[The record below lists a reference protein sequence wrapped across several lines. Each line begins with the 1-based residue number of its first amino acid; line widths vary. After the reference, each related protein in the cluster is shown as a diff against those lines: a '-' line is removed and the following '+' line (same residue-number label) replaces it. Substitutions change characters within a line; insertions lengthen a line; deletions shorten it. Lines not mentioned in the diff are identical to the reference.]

1 MSAKKA
7 KRSPNKPKT
16 RKEIRKEQRK
26 TKKIRRLEYYTN
38 RKKPGQFVRINPQM
52 AAEIYGEDA
61 TKTLKESNQGKLKNQ
76 VKTKMEAENV
86 RDKEKKQQI
95 KLQKDMNKQRNKQLV
110 EANLEE
116 DRTIRRLE
124 KQLKLNKRKSKSVP
138 ASFSR
143 DGLDYLLEVCDP
155 ENLKNTALAEQQ
167 LVEVNN
173 EFEEDLVLMTENTKN
188 PTDDL
193 LNSSEDEIEDEEDFS
208 ESDTAEIPVSKKRKI
223 EEIDEIDRKK
233 SQKNGEESDWG
244 EESFEEEETSEE
256 ETPQETN
263 DGTWEDIYGR
273 LRSKDGSVV
282 TTGQNYVPPAAR
294 MASESG
300 PEDKIRSQKMER
312 LKRQLKGLINRL
324 AESNMH
330 SITTQIEELYMSNSR
345 NDMNNTIT
353 NLVTEALVANIL
365 APERLLMEH
374 ILLITIL
381 HANVGTEV
389 GAHFLQTIVKL
400 FDEHLKS
407 PNVENKKLDNV
418 IIILAQ
424 LYNFKLFD
432 SKLIYEILDTLAEN
446 FDEKHV
452 ECILHILRNVG
463 FNLRK
468 DNPIAL
474 KNLILRLQKRASN
487 ASDELKDNSR
497 VKFMLDILL
506 AIKNNNV
513 SKIPNYDTTY
523 SEHLKKIIKGF
534 IRKGNYVTQL
544 NISLEDL
551 LKAEEKGKW
560 WVVGSAWVGNSE
572 NKTPEAVKETPNT
585 FSQKLLELATRQRMN
600 TDTRKN
606 IFCVIMS
613 AEDYLDAFEKLL
625 RLSLKNQ
632 QEREIIHVILH
643 CCLQEKTYNPYYAT
657 LAQKFCEYD
666 RKFQMTIKY
675 SIWDKLKALKDHSA
689 KQISHLAKL
698 LSHLFVE
705 KGLPISTLKVVQF
718 SELDK
723 VTLRFLRQIL
733 LGILLHE
740 DLDVCKGV
748 FEKVAYSDKLK
759 MFRES
764 LRLFLHHFLLKNL
777 ESQNI
782 GNEKREVLQHRV
794 KIVEKL
800 LIGKEIRL

>member
-1 MSAKKA
+1 MSAKKV
-7 KRSPNKPKT
+7 KRSSNKPKT

-26 TKKIRRLEYYTN
+26 SKKSRRHEYYTN

-52 AAEIYGEDA
+52 AAEIYGEEA
-61 TKTLKESNQGKLKNQ
+61 TKPAKESNQGKQKNQ

-86 RDKEKKQQI
+86 RDKEKKQQS
-95 KLQKDMNKQRNKQLV
+95 KLQKDMSKQRNKQLV

-167 LVEVNN
+167 LAEVND
-173 EFEEDLVLMTENTKN
+173 EFEEDLVLMTEDK
-188 PTDDL
+188 PSKIRKQTDDY
-193 LNSSEDEIEDEEDFS
+193 LNSSEDEIEEEENFS
-208 ESDTAEIPVSKKRKI
+208 ESETEEIPDMKKRKI
-223 EEIDEIDRKK
+223 DEINDDK
-233 SQKNGEESDWG
+233 SEDS
-244 EESFEEEETSEE
+244 ESFEEEENSDEE
-256 ETPQETN
+256 SPEKTN
-263 DGTWEDIYGR
+263 DDGTWEDIYGR
-273 LRSKDGSVV
+273 LRAKDGSVV
-282 TTGQNYVPPAAR
+282 TSQKYVPPGAR
-294 MASESG
+294 TLLENG
-300 PEDKIRSQKMER
+300 PEDKMRSQKLER

-330 SITTQIEELYMSNSR
+330 SIATQIEELYMSNSR

-353 NLVTEALVANIL
+353 NLVTEALVSNIL

-389 GAHFLQTIVKL
+389 GAHFLQTIVKM
-400 FDEHLKS
+400 FDDYLKKS
-407 PNVENKKLDNV
+407 NVEDKKLDNV
-418 IIILAQ
+418 VVILAQ

-432 SKLIYEILDTLAEN
+432 CKLIYEILDTLAEN
-446 FDEKHV
+446 FEEKHV
-452 ECILHILRNVG
+452 ECILHVLRNVG

-474 KNLILRLQKRASN
+474 KNLILSLQKRASN
-487 ASDELKDNSR
+487 ASNELKDNSR

-523 SEHLKKIIKGF
+523 SEHLKKIMKGF

-560 WVVGSAWVGNSE
+560 WVVGSAWVGNTD
-572 NKTPEAVKETPNT
+572 KTPENVKETPNS
-585 FSQKLLELATRQRMN
+585 FSQKLLELATKQRMN
-600 TDTRKN
+600 TDARKN

-643 CCLQEKTYNPYYAT
+643 CCLQEKAYNPYYAT

-666 RKFQMTIKY
+666 RRFQMTIKY

-689 KQISHLAKL
+689 TQISHLAKL
-698 LSHLFVE
+698 LSHLFIE

-723 VTLRFLRQIL
+723 VTLRFVRQIL

-748 FEKVAYSDKLK
+748 FEKVGFSDKLK

-777 ESQNI
+777 ESHNVEE
-782 GNEKREVLQHRV
+782 EKKELLQQRV

-800 LIGKEIRL
+800 LVGREIRL